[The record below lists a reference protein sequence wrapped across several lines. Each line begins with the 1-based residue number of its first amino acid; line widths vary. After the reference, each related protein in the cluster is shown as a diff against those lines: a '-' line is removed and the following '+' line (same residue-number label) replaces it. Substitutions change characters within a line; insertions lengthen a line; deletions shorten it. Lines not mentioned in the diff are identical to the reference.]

1 MDVTEHRPAIWFF
14 AGTDTDVGKTYC
26 AAAVAAKLTHSGKRI
41 GVYKPVESGCR
52 RDNGQLV
59 PADAHRLWRAAGR
72 PRTLE
77 EVCPQRFEA
86 PLAPPQA
93 ARLEAREVDAE
104 LLRRGA
110 VCWENGG
117 YDVVLVE
124 GAGGLMS
131 PLADGIL
138 NLDLVRLFPTA
149 RLLIVAANRLGAIHQ
164 TLATCEAAKRGGVAP
179 AGILLSAATS
189 LSDDSAATNAAD
201 IARYSDVP
209 VLEEVA
215 FGGTVGKLDWIE
227 RIEARG

>member
-1 MDVTEHRPAIWFF
+1 MGVTEHRPVIWFF

-26 AAAVAAKLTHSGKRI
+26 AAAVAAELRHSGKRV

-52 RDNGQLV
+52 RADGQLL
-59 PADAHRLWRAAGR
+59 PADAHRLWQAAGR
-72 PRTLE
+72 PRTLQD
-77 EVCPQRFEA
+77 VCPQRFEA

-93 ARLEAREVDAE
+93 ARLEGRAVDAE

-110 VCWENGG
+110 ACWENGA

-131 PLADGIL
+131 PLADGML

-164 TLATCEAAKRGGVAP
+164 TLATCEAAKRGGIAP
-179 AGILLSAATS
+179 AGILLSASAAD
-189 LSDDSAATNAAD
+189 SDDSAATNAAD

-209 VLEEVA
+209 VLSEVA
-215 FGGTVGKLDWIE
+215 FGGTLDTLDWIS
-227 RIEARG
+227 G